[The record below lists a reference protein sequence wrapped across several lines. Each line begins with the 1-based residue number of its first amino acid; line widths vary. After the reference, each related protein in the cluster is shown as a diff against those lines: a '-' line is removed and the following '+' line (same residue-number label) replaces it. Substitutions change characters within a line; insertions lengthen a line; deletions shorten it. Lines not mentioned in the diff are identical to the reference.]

1 MTGPEM
7 DRAIDFLL
15 QQHARFMEEIEQLKE
30 VQKQQ
35 SKDIGQLK
43 DTQERQGENIA
54 ALADEISE
62 ANKQQ
67 SENIAGMA
75 AEMRGAFD
83 NLIIANEVTRELSER
98 IGKLALATSQR
109 VTNLEQSQQ

>member
-1 MTGPEM
+1 MISITQV
-7 DRAIDFLL
+7 ASQF
-15 QQHARFMEEIEQLKE
+15 QLKE

-35 SKDIGQLK
+35 SKEIGQLK

-54 ALADEISE
+54 ALAAEISE
-62 ANKQQ
+62 VNKQQ

-83 NLIIANEVTRELSER
+83 NLIIANEVTRELSHAIFDAWGADSSSTPFSR
-98 IGKLALATSQR
+98 CRSWDA
-109 VTNLEQSQQ
+109 